1 MIRLLLLIALVGV
14 VVWLVLAYVPLP
26 DPFGSL
32 LVVVAVLGCALYAYR
47 ALGGPES
54 FP

>member
-14 VVWLVLAYVPLP
+14 LAWLLLAYVPMP
-26 DPFGSL
+26 EPFGTL
-32 LVVVAVLGCALYAYR
+32 LVVVAVLGCALYAFR
-47 ALGGPES
+47 VLGGPES